1 MYSGNHCTE
10 ENVPCQRKSDHHT
23 SLLATLRGT
32 DKQFLA
38 EAGNTPDDHAS
49 AIRIFLEV
57 LRGYEELRGI
67 DRPTVTVFGSARF
80 KPGERYY
87 ELARCARP
95 APGRRG
101 LRRHDRRRPGHHGGG
116 QPRRQRSRR
125 AQPGLQYHPAL
136 RAKPNPYLDRFVEFE
151 YFFVRKV
158 MLVKYSCAFVVMPGG
173 YGTLDEA
180 FETVTLIQTEKIEHF
195 PLIAMGTDFWRPVG
209 DALKKSMLEGAA
221 ISPEDVHLFT
231 PTDSVDE
238 AVRII
243 QASLVCKRGGA

>member
-1 MYSGNHCTE
+1 MTE
-10 ENVPCQRKSDHHT
+10 HSRDYA
-23 SLLATLRGT
+23 SLLQTLRGA

-38 EAGNTPDDHAS
+38 DAASPADDNAS

-57 LRGYEELRGI
+57 LRGYEGLRGI

-80 KPGERYY
+80 KPGEPYY
-87 ELARCARP
+87 ELARSL
-95 APGRRG
+95 GRRLAEEG
-101 LRRHDRRRPGHHGGG
+101 FAVMTGGG
-116 QPRRQRSRR
+116 
-125 AQPGLQYHPAL
+125 PGIMEAAN
-136 RAKPNPYLDRFVEFE
+136 RGAKEGGGLSLGCNIILPFEQKHNPYLDRFVEFE

-195 PLIAMGTDFWRPVG
+195 PLIAMGSDFWGPIG
-209 DALKKSMLEGAA
+209 DALRESLLESAT

-243 QASLVCKRGGA
+243 KTSLALKAG